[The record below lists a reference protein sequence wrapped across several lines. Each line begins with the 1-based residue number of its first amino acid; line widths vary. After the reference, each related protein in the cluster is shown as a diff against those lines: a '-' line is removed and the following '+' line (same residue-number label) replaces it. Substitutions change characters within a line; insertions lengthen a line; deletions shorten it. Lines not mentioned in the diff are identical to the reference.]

1 MTAVEKSDAAGT
13 GEALADDVLV
23 DPVRVLVIWYPDW
36 PIVATGGVAEPGQA
50 VAVVEGGR
58 VLACSNAARLAGVR
72 RGQRLRLAHRL
83 CPELRLRERDPAG
96 ETRCFEPVLVAVESF
111 TPRVEVLRPGLCAIQ
126 VKGPA
131 RYFGGERALVAA
143 VLAALAELRV
153 GEGAEADR
161 DTDWGGPVTPVTA
174 PAAAPEPTAAPAPQA
189 GVADG
194 VFAAALAARAGVLV
208 PAGRTAEFLAP
219 YPVAALEDEP
229 LAELLVRL
237 GVPTLGDFARLPAAT
252 VADRFGP
259 AGRAAHRLARGR
271 TARPPAGRTAGPDL
285 AVEQRFDPPE
295 LLVEPLVFV
304 GRALAERLHEALAGA
319 GLACRRVAVEVTCAD
334 GSSAARLWQHEGRLS
349 APALAERVRW
359 QLQAWQGSGFFAPT
373 AGGFTALRLAPDE
386 LVADHG
392 RQLAL
397 WGQAVVE
404 DRVERAA
411 ARVQALLGYGGLSRV
426 ERIGGRGPDEVL
438 VRVPWGERPAPA
450 ADRDAPWPGRLGHP
464 APGVV
469 PSAPVPVTVLDTAGL
484 PVTVTGRAEVSAPPV
499 QLVLDGRVTVITG
512 WAGPWPAV
520 ERWWDP
526 DLARRRARFQ
536 VTLADGRALLL
547 VLEGGGWAVEAAY
560 T

>member
-1 MTAVEKSDAAGT
+1 M
-13 GEALADDVLV
+13 
-23 DPVRVLVIWYPDW
+23 
-36 PIVATGGVAEPGQA
+36 
-50 VAVVEGGR
+50 
-58 VLACSNAARLAGVR
+58 
-72 RGQRLRLAHRL
+72 
-83 CPELRLRERDPAG
+83 
-96 ETRCFEPVLVAVESF
+96 
-111 TPRVEVLRPGLCAIQ
+111 
-126 VKGPA
+126 
-131 RYFGGERALVAA
+131 
-143 VLAALAELRV
+143 
-153 GEGAEADR
+153 
-161 DTDWGGPVTPVTA
+161 
-174 PAAAPEPTAAPAPQA
+174 
-189 GVADG
+189 
-194 VFAAALAARAGVLV
+194 
-208 PAGRTAEFLAP
+208 
-219 YPVAALEDEP
+219 
-229 LAELLVRL
+229 
-237 GVPTLGDFARLPAAT
+237 
-252 VADRFGP
+252 
-259 AGRAAHRLARGR
+259 
-271 TARPPAGRTAGPDL
+271 
-285 AVEQRFDPPE
+285 
-295 LLVEPLVFV
+295 
-304 GRALAERLHEALAGA
+304 
-319 GLACRRVAVEVTCAD
+319 
-334 GSSAARLWQHEGRLS
+334 
-349 APALAERVRW
+349 RW